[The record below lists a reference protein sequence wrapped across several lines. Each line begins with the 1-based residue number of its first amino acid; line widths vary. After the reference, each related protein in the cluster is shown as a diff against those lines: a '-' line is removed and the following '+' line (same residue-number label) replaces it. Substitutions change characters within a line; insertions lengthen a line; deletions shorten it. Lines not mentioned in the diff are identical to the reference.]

1 MSSSDGKK
9 PVGLVLVFRHVAG
22 IHRRR
27 SGCSPAK
34 NKRPCSDKF

>member
-1 MSSSDGKK
+1 MPSGDGKK

-22 IHRRR
+22 KGRRR
-27 SGCSPAK
+27 GGGSPAK